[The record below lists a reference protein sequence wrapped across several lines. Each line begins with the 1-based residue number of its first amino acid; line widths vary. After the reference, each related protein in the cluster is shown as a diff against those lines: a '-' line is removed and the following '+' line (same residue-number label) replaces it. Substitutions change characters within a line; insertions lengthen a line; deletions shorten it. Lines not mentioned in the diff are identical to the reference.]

1 MPYFSFKIA
10 RFFVLLAATLDGT
23 NIVKNVATARTRSE
37 REESG
42 EREEERPR
50 WWRWWWRFEEK
61 SDIVFS
67 SLLFFLFSRGCAL
80 GVNGGED

>member
-37 REESG
+37 KEENNG
-42 EREEERPR
+42 GAREEERRPR
-50 WWRWWWRFEEK
+50 WWLFEEK
-61 SDIVFS
+61 SDIVFCCCCS
-67 SLLFFLFSRGCAL
+67 FVSLASVRAR
-80 GVNGGED
+80 V

>member
-37 REESG
+37 KEENNGG
-42 EREEERPR
+42 EREEERNPR
-50 WWRWWWRFEEK
+50 WWRLFEEK
-61 SDIVFS
+61 SDDIVF
-67 SLLFFLFSRGCAL
+67 C
-80 GVNGGED
+80 

>member
-23 NIVKNVATARTRSE
+23 TIVKNVATARTRSE
-37 REESG
+37 KEENG

-50 WWRWWWRFEEK
+50 RWWRWFEEK
-61 SDIVFS
+61 SDDIVS
-67 SLLFFLFSRGCAL
+67 C
-80 GVNGGED
+80 